1 MRIVA
6 ISAALLL
13 LLAAC
18 DSDGDRAAES
28 KGSAAATVTSDSGPS
43 PTASIVGH
51 WQRVTTCD
59 ERETALRAAGLDQF
73 AVEHAAG
80 EGWIPGVTSPDQVKD
95 PEHPCTGAIPLI
107 HGHFFTED
115 GLFGSTD
122 DQGDQVDDG
131 TYRVIDQDTIVIE
144 KEFGNVTFDY
154 RIQDDDTLLLEPVMP
169 QCTKDGCFAAQWAV
183 AVAYPGLPWE
193 PTA

>member
-28 KGSAAATVTSDSGPS
+28 KGSAAPTVTSDSGPS

-59 ERETALRAAGLDQF
+59 ERETALRAAGLDNF